1 MHQSNGKR
9 RSLRFFALACLG
21 TLSIGCSGA
30 GSSDAVGTGGAA
42 GVGGAGG
49 VPAPKTCSVSEDGP
63 GPDGELNLDVEV
75 VAQGLEV
82 PWALAFL
89 PNGGI
94 LVTERPGRLRL
105 IREGEVLPAPV
116 LEVDVA
122 EVEVFLGFEGGLLGI
137 ALHPAFEENRLFY
150 LYFTATKADD
160 SVVNRIVRYA
170 LSEDGSSAAVDRVIL
185 DDIPAGGHHQGGRL
199 RIGPDGLLY
208 AGAGAWE
215 PWHSQDMSILAG
227 KLLRMNLDGS
237 IPTDNPD
244 PESLVFISGIRN
256 TQGFDWFDDEH
267 LLLMDHGPSGLE
279 LDMPNLTG
287 LDEFNV
293 AKAGDNLGW
302 ATIWGCS
309 ESEGMVSP
317 VLTWAKAV
325 PPSSGTIYTG
335 TAIPEWTGSFMVTTL
350 GSKAFADGQHLHRIQ
365 VAADNPYVVE
375 AHQVYLREVYGRLRA
390 ATMGPDGH
398 LYMTTSNCE
407 GRGDPDGCPEE
418 GDSVLRIVGT
428 NGTRE

>member
-1 MHQSNGKR
+1 MHRFDGTIG
-9 RSLRFFALACLG
+9 LFRFFTLACVG
-21 TLSIGCSGA
+21 TLSAACSSP
-30 GSSDAVGTGGAA
+30 GSSATGGSG

-49 VPAPKTCSVSEDGP
+49 APAPKTCTVSEDGP
-63 GPDGELNLDVEV
+63 GPDGALALDVEV

-89 PNGGI
+89 PNGDM

-116 LEVDVA
+116 LEVEVA

-137 ALHPAFEENRLFY
+137 ALHPDFEENRLFY
-150 LYFTATKADD
+150 LYFTAAKADE

-170 LSEDGSSAAVDRVIL
+170 LSEDGTRASVDRVIL

-208 AGAGAWE
+208 AGTGAWE

-237 IPTDNPD
+237 VPSDNPD

-293 AKAGDNLGW
+293 AKAGENLGW

-317 VLTWAKAV
+317 VLTWARAV

-335 TAIPEWTGSFMVTTL
+335 TAIPEWTGSFIVTTL
-350 GSKAFADGQHLHRIQ
+350 GSKVFADGQHLQRIQ
-365 VAADNPYVVE
+365 VASDNPYVVE
-375 AHQVYLREVYGRLRA
+375 SHEVYLREVYGRLRA

-398 LYMTTSNCE
+398 LYITTSNCE
-407 GRGDPDGCPEE
+407 GRGDPDSCPEE
-418 GDSVLRIVGT
+418 GDSVLRIVGAQAP
-428 NGTRE
+428 RE